1 MAKQIDYFFNPGG
14 VALIGASAN
23 PDKLSHGVLLNMTQF
38 GYEGAVYPVNPR
50 GGEIL
55 GLKCYPD
62 ISEVPDPVELAV
74 IMLPA
79 PVVKPTLEA
88 CGKRGLKAVTIISGG
103 FKEVGKEGAYLEREC
118 VEVAHRYGMRLIG
131 PNCVGTMDLY
141 SGLNTTFIRGMP
153 ARGHIGFISQSG
165 AVCGAVVDHVRDK
178 GIGFS
183 HFVSMGNEA
192 DINETDLIEYL
203 VEDDRVHVIAAYLEA
218 IENGQL
224 FIDRALKVSRRKPMV
239 VLKAGRS
246 DAGTRAVSSHTGSLA
261 GSYAAYKAAFK
272 QAGVIE
278 AQTMQELFDIAL
290 AFSNQPLPKG
300 NRAAIITN
308 AGGPAALAS
317 DSLASYGITLAI
329 LQDNTRQKLRAQ
341 LNPSAQ
347 VDNPVDML
355 GGATPEEYA
364 TALSAVSQDD
374 NVDILLPINVPTALL
389 NPVDIAR
396 SFASASKDS
405 EKTILSCLVGDASIG
420 EARSLLHENRVP
432 MYTFPEQLG
441 SVLGAMLSYKTKH
454 ALKAESYG
462 MAEDIDMEAARQV
475 MEGFGDQ
482 RHLGEAAVRPL
493 LESFHIHV
501 IPAQMANSAKEAAAA
516 ANEMGFPVVMK
527 VVSADILHKSDAG
540 AIRLGI
546 KNKQEAVQGYDEI
559 LRSAM
564 KYNSKAVIDGVLVEK
579 MAPKGQE
586 VIVGMRRDPQFG
598 PLMMF
603 GLGGIY
609 VELFKDIAFR
619 VAPLSHHD
627 ALEMVNETHAGRLL
641 QGFRG
646 MEPADIEA
654 VVDCIIRLGQL
665 SLAFPQIE
673 EIEINPLLVLE
684 ANKGAIA
691 LDARAILM

>member
-23 PDKLSHGVLLNMTQF
+23 PGKLSHGVLQNMTQF
-38 GYEGAVYPVNPR
+38 GYKGAVYPVNPR

-62 ISEVPDPVELAV
+62 ISEVPDPVELGV

-79 PVVKPTLEA
+79 PIVKPTLEA
-88 CGKRGLKAVTIISGG
+88 CGMRGLKAVTIISGG
-103 FKEVGKEGAYLEREC
+103 FKEVGQEGADLEREC
-118 VEVAHRYGMRLIG
+118 VEVAHTFGMRLIG
-131 PNCVGTMDLY
+131 PNCVGTIDLY

-203 VEDDRVHVIAAYLEA
+203 VADERVHVIAAYLEA

-224 FIDRALKVSRRKPMV
+224 FIDRAREVSRKKPVV

-261 GSYAAYKAAFK
+261 GSYAAYQAAFK

-290 AFSNQPLPKG
+290 AFSNQDIPEG

-317 DSLASYGITLAI
+317 DSLASYGINLAD
-329 LQDNTRQKLRAQ
+329 LNEKTRQGLRER
-341 LNPSAQ
+341 LNPAAQ

-364 TALSAVSQDD
+364 AALSAVSQDE

-396 SFASASKDS
+396 SFAEASRSTD
-405 EKTILSCLVGDASIG
+405 KTVLSCLVGDASIG
-420 EARSLLHENRVP
+420 EARSLLHANGVP

-441 SVLGAMLSYKTKH
+441 VVLGAMLEYRAKCS
-454 ALKAESYG
+454 LQSESYG
-462 MAEDIDMEAARQV
+462 MAEDIDFKAARLV
-475 MEGFGDQ
+475 MEGFGDH
-482 RHLGEAAVRPL
+482 RYLGEAAVRPL
-493 LESFHIHV
+493 LESFQIPV
-501 IPAQMANSAKEAAAA
+501 IPAQLATSAQQAAARA
-516 ANEMGFPVVMK
+516 SELGFPVVMK
-527 VVSADILHKSDAG
+527 VASAEILHKSDAG

-546 KNKQEAVQGYDEI
+546 KDEQEAIHAYDEI
-559 LRSAM
+559 INSAR
-564 KYNSKAVIDGVLVEK
+564 KHNPAAVIDGVLVEK
-579 MAPKGQE
+579 MAPRGQE
-586 VIVGMRRDPQFG
+586 VIVGMRHDPQFG

-603 GLGGIY
+603 GLGGVY

-619 VAPLSHHD
+619 VAPLSRRD
-627 ALEMVNETHAGRLL
+627 ALEMIQETHAGRLL
-641 QGFRG
+641 QGLRG
-646 MEPADIEA
+646 AEPADVQA
-654 VVDCIIRLGQL
+654 VADCIIRLGQL
-665 SLAFPQIE
+665 SLTFPQIE
-673 EIEINPLLVLE
+673 EIEINPLLVLGV
-684 ANKGAIA
+684 NKGVIA
-691 LDARAILM
+691 LDARAILK

>member
-1 MAKQIDYFFNPGG
+1 MVKQIDYFFNPAG

-23 PDKLSHGVLLNMTQF
+23 PGKLSHGVLLNMTQF
-38 GYEGAVYPVNPR
+38 GYQGAVYPINPR
-50 GGEIL
+50 GGEIM
-55 GLKCYPD
+55 GLKCYTD

-79 PVVKPTLEA
+79 PIVKPTLEA
-88 CGKRGLKAVTIISGG
+88 CGMRGLKAVTIISGG
-103 FKEVGKEGAYLEREC
+103 FKEIGSEGAELEREC
-118 VEVAHRYGMRLIG
+118 VEVAHTYGMRLIG
-131 PNCVGTMDLY
+131 PNCVGTIDLY

-165 AVCGAVVDHVRDK
+165 AVCGAVVDHVRNK

-192 DINETDLIEYL
+192 DINETDLIQYL

-218 IENGQL
+218 IQNGQL
-224 FIDRALKVSRRKPMV
+224 FIDRALEVSRRKPVV

-261 GSYAAYKAAFK
+261 GSYAAYRAAFK

-290 AFSNQPLPKG
+290 AFSNQPLPRGK
-300 NRAAIITN
+300 RAAIITN

-317 DSLASYGITLAI
+317 DSLASYGISLAN
-329 LQDNTRQKLRAQ
+329 LEDDTRERLRAQ

-364 TALSAVSQDD
+364 AALSAVSQDE

-396 SFASASKDS
+396 SFASASKNT
-405 EKTILSCLVGDASIG
+405 EKTMLSCLVGDASIG
-420 EARSLLHENRVP
+420 EARSLLHENKVP

-441 SVLGAMLSYKTKH
+441 SVLGAMLAYQAKS
-454 ALKAESYG
+454 ALPVETHGFAK
-462 MAEDIDMEAARQV
+462 DIDMEAARLV
-475 MEGFGDQ
+475 MESFGGQ
-482 RHLGEAAVRPL
+482 RYLGEAAVRPL
-493 LESFHIHV
+493 LESFRIPV
-501 IPAQMANSAKEAAAA
+501 IPARLVTSARQAASTAS
-516 ANEMGFPVVMK
+516 EMGFPVVMK
-527 VVSADILHKSDAG
+527 VVSADILHKTDAG

-546 KNKQEAVQGYDEI
+546 KNEQEVIQGYDDI
-559 LRSAM
+559 LGSAL
-564 KYNSKAVIDGVLVEK
+564 KFNPKAVIDGVLVEK
-579 MAPKGQE
+579 MAPQGQE
-586 VIVGMRRDPQFG
+586 IIVGMRSDPQFG

-603 GLGGIY
+603 GLGGVY

-627 ALEMVNETHAGRLL
+627 ALEMIQETHAGRLL
-641 QGFRG
+641 KGLRG
-646 MEPADIEA
+646 MEPADVEA
-654 VVDCIIRLGQL
+654 VIDCIIRLGQL
-665 SLAFPQIE
+665 SLIFPQIQ
-673 EIEINPLLVLE
+673 EIEINPLLVLGV
-684 ANKGAIA
+684 NKGVIA
-691 LDARAILM
+691 LDARAIMK